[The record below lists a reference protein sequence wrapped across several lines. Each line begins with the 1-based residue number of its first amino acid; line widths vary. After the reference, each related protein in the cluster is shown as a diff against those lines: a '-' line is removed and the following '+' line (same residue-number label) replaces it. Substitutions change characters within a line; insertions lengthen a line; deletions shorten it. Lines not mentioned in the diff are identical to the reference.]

1 MMLNSIATNFSHAFY
16 DAGGQTAIVYCN
28 LIRFI
33 AVMSVILGFMW
44 ALHHFLGD
52 EAKESEG
59 FMYRLGTRTVRLCIG
74 LALFIIFLTTG
85 GVKS

>member
-1 MMLNSIATNFSHAFY
+1 
-16 DAGGQTAIVYCN
+16 
-28 LIRFI
+28 
-33 AVMSVILGFMW
+33 MSVILGVMW

-52 EAKESEG
+52 EAKESDG